1 MIAQIKDLVL
11 PPQPAQHL
19 SSGLA
24 GQRVSVS
31 VSQHITHTR
40 VDNLPHAPAE
50 THVRSWPFPTT
61 GDILGAA
68 GDGHAPTAALARCG
82 QLMKAALCPLAG
94 CSAGPSWETKWVR
107 PQIKRPQTEL

>member
-1 MIAQIKDLVL
+1 MITQIKDLVV
-11 PPQPAQHL
+11 PPRPAQHL
-19 SSGLA
+19 SSGLV

-40 VDNLPHAPAE
+40 VDTPPRTRGNA
-50 THVRSWPFPTT
+50 RSLLAF
-61 GDILGAA
+61 GDIFGAA
-68 GDGHAPTAALARCG
+68 GDGRAPEAGLARCG

-94 CSAGPSWETKWVR
+94 WSAGPSWETKWVC